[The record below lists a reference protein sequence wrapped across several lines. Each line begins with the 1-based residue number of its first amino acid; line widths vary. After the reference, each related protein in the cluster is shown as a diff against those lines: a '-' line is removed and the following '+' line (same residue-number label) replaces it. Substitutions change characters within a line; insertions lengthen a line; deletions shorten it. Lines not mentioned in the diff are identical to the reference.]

1 MTEQEQPQH
10 EKKEEKKEENQ
21 KPVLHRSITVAGKD
35 LPISTK
41 HAIAICRFIR
51 NRKADNAI
59 SILQD
64 VSNLKKAVPMKGE
77 LPHRKGMDSGRYP
90 KNASKVFVR
99 LLKNLK
105 ANASNLGVDASSLVI
120 HAKSN
125 LASRRRFS
133 RKAQNFKR
141 TDVFIELKQ
150 K

>member
-1 MTEQEQPQH
+1 MTEQEQPKQD
-10 EKKEEKKEENQ
+10 EKKEEKQ
-21 KPVLHRSITVAGKD
+21 KPVLHRCITAAGKD

-51 NRKADNAI
+51 NRKVDDAV

-90 KNASKVFVR
+90 KNASNAFIR

-133 RKAQNFKR
+133 RRAKFFKR

>member
-1 MTEQEQPQH
+1 MTEQEQLKQD
-10 EKKEEKKEENQ
+10 EKKEEEQ
-21 KPVLHRSITVAGKD
+21 KQILHRNITVTGKD

-41 HAIAICRFIR
+41 HSIAICRFIR
-51 NRKADNAI
+51 NRKVDDAV

-90 KNASKVFVR
+90 KNASKAFIR

-133 RKAQNFKR
+133 RRAQNFKR